1 MGAKM
6 AQNDGI
12 QNVVSSI
19 NDFLQQAVDRQ
30 DVPQDIR
37 DRAERLRANL
47 SQLSGGSAMS
57 I

>member
-1 MGAKM
+1 M
-6 AQNDGI
+6 AQNDGV

-47 SQLSGGSAMS
+47 SQLSGGSSAMS
-57 I
+57 M